1 MNKHK
6 PYFEKSRVTGKE
18 YDLWSVI
25 KILNPKQAAF
35 YMSQG
40 LELKDLEVSEDR
52 KTKEPI
58 LVYYFLK
65 DETKEP
71 FDIWCKRKQERDGS
85 DSDLLKDI
93 DDAYNGN

>member
-35 YMSQG
+35 YCSRG
-40 LELKDLEVSEDR
+40 LELQDIEVSEDR
-52 KTKEPI
+52 KTKEPVF
-58 LVYYFLK
+58 VYYFNK
-65 DETKEP
+65 EDTKEV
-71 FDIWCKRKQERDGS
+71 FDIWCKRKQERYGS
-85 DSDLLKDI
+85 DSELLEEINNED
-93 DDAYNGN
+93 NGN